1 MPRNYFT
8 DEQIEELNKSG
19 YVSKIS
25 KANVSFTEDFKIKY
39 LNLLNSG
46 LTPHIALRELGIN
59 PKTLRKKRIDNLT
72 SRVKEFSKRSEGFAR
87 KKNSSTGKP
96 RKKKTPNFE
105 NDKQAL
111 EYYKEYSLKLEQEL
125 EFVKKIQALEEK
137 QNSSRAKN
145 SK

>member
-8 DEQIEELNKSG
+8 DEQAEELNKTG

-25 KANVSFTEDFKIKY
+25 KASVIFTEDFKIKY

-46 LTPHIALRELGIN
+46 TTPSNALVELGIN
-59 PKTLRKKRIDNLT
+59 PKILGKRRIANLT
-72 SRVKEFSKRSEGFAR
+72 SRVRQFSKRPEGFAR
-87 KKNSSTGKP
+87 KKNSSAGRP

-137 QNSSRAKN
+137 
-145 SK
+145 

>member
-25 KANVSFTEDFKIKY
+25 KASVIFTEDFKIKY

-46 LTPHIALRELGIN
+46 ITPSNILRELGIN
-59 PKTLRKKRIDNLT
+59 PKTLGQARIYRLT
-72 SRVKEFSKRSEGFAR
+72 RNIKEFSKRPEGFAR
-87 KKNSSTGKP
+87 KKNSSTGRP

-105 NDKQAL
+105 NDKQEL

>member
-25 KANVSFTEDFKIKY
+25 KASVIFTEDFKIKY

-46 LTPHIALRELGIN
+46 ITPSNILRELGIN
-59 PKTLRKKRIDNLT
+59 PKTLGQARIYRLT
-72 SRVKEFSKRSEGFAR
+72 RNIKEFSKRPEGFAR
-87 KKNSSTGKP
+87 KKNSSTGRP

-137 QNSSRAKN
+137 
-145 SK
+145 

>member
-25 KANVSFTEDFKIKY
+25 KASVIFTEDFKIKY

-46 LTPHIALRELGIN
+46 ITPSNILRELGIN
-59 PKTLRKKRIDNLT
+59 PKTLGQARIYRLT
-72 SRVKEFSKRSEGFAR
+72 RNIKEFSKRPEGFAR
-87 KKNSSTGKP
+87 KKNSSTGRP

>member
-8 DEQIEELNKSG
+8 DEQAEELNKTG

-25 KANVSFTEDFKIKY
+25 KASVIFTEDFKIKY

-46 LTPHIALRELGIN
+46 TTPSNALRELGIN
-59 PKTLRKKRIDNLT
+59 PKTLGQRRVDKLANNVRK
-72 SRVKEFSKRSEGFAR
+72 FSKRPEGFAR
-87 KKNSSTGKP
+87 KKNSSAGRP

-137 QNSSRAKN
+137 
-145 SK
+145 